1 MAEKTYTS
9 DELAEWLIQK
19 AQTVPAERARR
30 ILSSNDERGVD
41 LTIVGKMYFFRY
53 DPLWKTKLA
62 KYDKFPMCFPL
73 ESPNHSKNGYGF
85 LGLNLHY
92 LNVNARR
99 AVITK
104 FMQYATNDN
113 MDETTRMKI
122 SYDLIKNLSAL
133 HSVTKP
139 CIHRYLF
146 AHCASQFIE
155 IFPDEYEKAIQL
167 PVEEW
172 VFKR

>member
-1 MAEKTYTS
+1 MVDKVYTS
-9 DELAEWLIQK
+9 DELAEWLIEK
-19 AQTVPAERARR
+19 AQKVPAARARK
-30 ILSSNDERGVD
+30 ILASNDERGVD
-41 LTIVGKMYFFRY
+41 STIVGKMYFFRY
-53 DPLWKTKLA
+53 DPLWKDKLA

-73 ESPNHSKNGYGF
+73 EPPNHGKNGYGF

-92 LNVNARR
+92 LDTNARQ

-104 FMQYATNDN
+104 FLEYASNDN

-122 SYDLIKNLSAL
+122 NYDMIKGMSKL

-139 CIHRYLF
+139 CIRRYLF
-146 AHCASQFIE
+146 NHCRSQFIE
-155 IFPDEYEKAIQL
+155 VFPDEYEKAIQL